1 MLSVSDLNT
10 DTVCKTPPAVPNSS
24 PPFVATFIACPAVPV
39 PILNVAG
46 LNVSSYNILS
56 FAFVL
61 ELSVP
66 SNTKASPEF
75 EPLPSVPFNKIDS
88 ELFALNPRIESV
100 DNSVEPT
107 ALFGI
112 FAEVTFR
119 NFGFFLGADQIVQN
133 SVPAIVFLQ
142 VPFAIASGTMLRTTL
157 IYDFFKNK
165 GKKIINI
172 ISYVIGIML
181 FIGIAVG
188 GWTDM
193 IKGWEIGEYQGIG
206 AIEFPVYPIRTVI
219 IFSSIIVVFIY
230 ISLIINSFTQKK

>member
-1 MLSVSDLNT
+1 MYLANQISYMIAGAGVSGQVFNSLQFNDKKDYHTYPRTSEIDKKLPDVAILDVKLDKGDNDGIELLNHIK
-10 DTVCKTPPAVPNSS
+10 KTPEYLQS
-24 PPFVATFIACPAVPV
+24 VAAIWL
-39 PILNVAG
+39 ILVA
-46 LNVSSYNILS
+46 L
-56 FAFVL
+56 
-61 ELSVP
+61 
-66 SNTKASPEF
+66 T
-75 EPLPSVPFNKIDS
+75 
-88 ELFALNPRIESV
+88 
-100 DNSVEPT
+100 
-107 ALFGI
+107 I

-119 NFGFFLGADQIVQN
+119 NLGIFLGADQIVQN

-157 IYDFFKNK
+157 IYDFFKK
-165 GKKIINI
+165 RGKMIINI

-181 FIGIAVG
+181 FVGIAVG

-230 ISLIINSFTQKK
+230 LSLIVKSFMSDK

>member
-1 MLSVSDLNT
+1 MRNFLFNFFK
-10 DTVCKTPPAVPNSS
+10 KTPEYLQSIAAIWLIL
-24 PPFVATFIACPAVPV
+24 VALT
-39 PILNVAG
+39 
-46 LNVSSYNILS
+46 
-56 FAFVL
+56 
-61 ELSVP
+61 
-66 SNTKASPEF
+66 
-75 EPLPSVPFNKIDS
+75 
-88 ELFALNPRIESV
+88 
-100 DNSVEPT
+100 
-107 ALFGI
+107 I
-112 FAEVTFR
+112 FAEVAFR

-172 ISYVIGIML
+172 ISYIIGIML

-230 ISLIINSFTQKK
+230 LSLIFKSFISKK